1 MTRAVVLIVLAAIAG
16 ARAQQPAFKVQTEV
30 VRIDV
35 LVERNGN
42 PVAGLT
48 ANDFTVEDNGVR
60 QRVTLLPATETVT
73 FATVLDV
80 SGSMTPRQLRNAEA
94 GVRAVMAALHD
105 RDRHALYAFAGEIRQ
120 IALPAGRESV
130 AVESI
135 AKALRETGGTHTSL
149 QDALFAAI
157 VQAGVEPG
165 PKVAAVLTD
174 GRDNTSWLGAQSVI
188 DAATRHETVIYP
200 VAVRGDSPQYP
211 FGVPPMAADDG
222 LRLLQVIADRTGGRL
237 IHADWSRDLAPVFDA
252 LVREYRQRYV
262 LGFTPERVASGDG
275 WHRLEVRLRNKPGK
289 VHARSGYWSR

>member
-1 MTRAVVLIVLAAIAG
+1 MTRAAVLIVLAAIAG
-16 ARAQQPAFKVQTEV
+16 ARAQQPAFKVQTEL

-60 QRVTLLPATETVT
+60 QRVTLLPATGIVT

-80 SGSMTPRQLRNAEA
+80 SGSMTPRKLQNAEA
-94 GVRAVMAALHD
+94 GVRAVRAALHD
-105 RDRHALYAFAGEIRQ
+105 RDHQALYAFAGGIRQ
-120 IALPAGRESV
+120 IALPAGRDSV

-157 VQAGVEPG
+157 VQTDVEPG

-174 GRDNTSWLGAQSVI
+174 GRNNTSWLGAQSVI

-200 VAVRGDSPQYP
+200 VAVRDDSPQYP
-211 FGVPPMAADDG
+211 FGVPPMAVDNG

>member
-1 MTRAVVLIVLAAIAG
+1 
-16 ARAQQPAFKVQTEV
+16 
-30 VRIDV
+30 
-35 LVERNGN
+35 
-42 PVAGLT
+42 
-48 ANDFTVEDNGVR
+48 
-60 QRVTLLPATETVT
+60 
-73 FATVLDV
+73 
-80 SGSMTPRQLRNAEA
+80 MTPRELQNAEA
-94 GVRAVMAALHD
+94 GVRAVMAALQD

-157 VQAGVEPG
+157 VQADVEPG
-165 PKVAAVLTD
+165 PKVVAVLTD

-188 DAATRHETVIYP
+188 DAATRHETMIYP

-275 WHRLEVRLRNKPGK
+275 WHRLEVMLRNKPGK

>member
-157 VQAGVEPG
+157 VQADVEPG